1 VTEHTTTPAGGHA
14 PPTPAERRAYV
25 RYRCERPAVG
35 RAFFSN
41 TFKSLAAQIVDLS
54 VGGIGL
60 VLDQPL
66 EAGTRLNVELDADTP
81 FEIVAEVKNSILQ
94 ADGKWRCGCE
104 LVWKLS
110 EDELRFLLK

>member
-1 VTEHTTTPAGGHA
+1 LKDHTTPAPSEQA
-14 PPTPAERRAYV
+14 PPALDERRAFV
-25 RYRCERPAVG
+25 RYRCERPPVG
-35 RAFFSN
+35 RALISN
-41 TFKSLAAQIVDLS
+41 TFKSINAQIVDLS

-66 EAGTRLNVELDADTP
+66 EAGTRLTVELDEATP
-81 FEIVAEVKNSILQ
+81 FEIVAEVKNAVLQ

>member
-1 VTEHTTTPAGGHA
+1 VTEHTTTTAGGNV
-14 PPTPAERRAYV
+14 PPTPAERRAFV

-35 RAFFSN
+35 RAFISN
-41 TFKSLAAQIVDLS
+41 TFHSLNALIVDLS

-60 VLDQPL
+60 IMDQPL
-66 EAGTRLNVELDADTP
+66 EAGTRLNVELDATMP
-81 FEIVAEVKNSILQ
+81 FEIVAEVKNAVLQ

-110 EDELRFLLK
+110 DDELQYLLK